1 MNIILGVLGNISGE
15 RYPEKKLYEA
25 GYKGRI
31 KQTTG
36 KMIMLTA
43 VTTNFSFSF
52 FFLPQK
58 SNILN
63 PTSIGGLRGR
73 RFSNPF

>member
-1 MNIILGVLGNISGE
+1 MSIILGVLRNISAE

-43 VTTNFSFSF
+43 ITTNFSFSLF
-52 FFLPQK
+52 FFSPK
-58 SNILN
+58 NVIY
-63 PTSIGGLRGR
+63 
-73 RFSNPF
+73 